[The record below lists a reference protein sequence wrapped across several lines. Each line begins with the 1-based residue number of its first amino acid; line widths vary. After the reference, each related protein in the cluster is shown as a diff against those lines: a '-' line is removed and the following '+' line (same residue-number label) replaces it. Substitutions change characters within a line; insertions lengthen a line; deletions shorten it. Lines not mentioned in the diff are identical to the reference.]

1 MSTTYIIQ
9 ANGEEIG
16 TRSDK
21 EAAIK
26 FADAAHAEN
35 AGMLEVTVATD
46 HGTVVH
52 TIASIAESDEPEVET
67 VVEGEDDEEPET
79 EVATS
84 ARTKPWTKT
93 AVATFEAPEIE
104 GYTLAYTRSRTKTG
118 VYRANDK
125 SGWLVLDT
133 RSGERFEFENTA
145 TARTKTNALEAAYK
159 VARAEQLAREK
170 AAKAEEAAAKKAKA
184 ADDKA
189 AKEAAKA
196 EAKAA
201 KEAAKAAAEVAEA
214 AEEAPAEAELETV
227 DA

>member
-52 TIASIAESDEPEVET
+52 TIASIAESDEPEAEV
-67 VVEGEDDEEPET
+67 EDDEEPET

-170 AAKAEEAAAKKAKA
+170 AAKAEEAAAKKAQA
-184 ADDKA
+184 ASDKA

-201 KEAAKAAAEVAEA
+201 KEAAKAAVEVAEA